1 VTGGRPAASRGALKI
16 LLAEDDPVAAKLV
29 IQGLSSD
36 PGLRVVHVT
45 SGGDALTVIQREQLA
60 AAILDIRLPVLDGLY
75 LLLTIREDPRHRE
88 LPVVLLTALG
98 GEADVIRGF
107 ELGADDYVVK
117 PFSAAELRLRLQRLL
132 GRRPSRRASR
142 SVEAP
147 TPMTP
152 ANAEAPPIGETTPTQ
167 TEDLPRK
174 GSTDPEIP
182 PFDFMD

>member
-1 VTGGRPAASRGALKI
+1 MAERPPRALKI
-16 LLAEDDPVAAKLV
+16 LLAEDDPVAAQLV
-29 IQGLSSD
+29 VQGLASD

-45 SGGDALTVIQREQLA
+45 DGGDALTVIQRESLA

-75 LLLTIREDPRHRE
+75 LLLTIREDPRHRD

-117 PFSAAELRLRLQRLL
+117 PFSAAELRVRLQRLL
-132 GRRPSRRASR
+132 GRRPTRRPSRP
-142 SVEAP
+142 VEAP
-147 TPMTP
+147 P
-152 ANAEAPPIGETTPTQ
+152 AGMREPPAEEPPPVPDPG
-167 TEDLPRK
+167 DAPRK
-174 GSTDPEIP
+174 RTADPEIP